1 MLGCIF
7 NCFKNQKICNKAVGN
22 CSHTLTLVSDW
33 YKTQKICNK
42 AVGTFA
48 DAFVKQFVPECF
60 KIQGTCDKAVDICPF
75 VFDSILD
82 WYMTQEIGDKVV
94 SKEPFSVISRR
105 NLGTMLLARGL
116 VYFLQCQQR
125 YWFIASLFLV

>member
-7 NCFKNQKICNKAVGN
+7 NCFKNQKICNKAVDN
-22 CSHTLTLVSDW
+22 CSHALTLVSDW

-60 KIQGTCDKAVDICPF
+60 KIQETCDKAVDICPF

-82 WYMTQEIGDKVV
+82 
-94 SKEPFSVISRR
+94 
-105 NLGTMLLARGL
+105 
-116 VYFLQCQQR
+116 
-125 YWFIASLFLV
+125 